1 MQDNQSKV
9 INNLSFNFIGKK
21 IKSLRDILKL
31 SQKELAEKTDVSR
44 STISQMEIGTH
55 LPSIESISKIAKILS
70 VPYEYFLE
78 ESFEIVYKNGRFVS
92 LKEEDIPDKIKDLIH
107 QNELLSV
114 KIIKCENE
122 LKDKEKIIKLTEN
135 ELSRVEEKLAEY
147 SSKKKDVS

>member
-1 MQDNQSKV
+1 
-9 INNLSFNFIGKK
+9 
-21 IKSLRDILKL
+21 
-31 SQKELAEKTDVSR
+31 
-44 STISQMEIGTH
+44 
-55 LPSIESISKIAKILS
+55 
-70 VPYEYFLE
+70 
-78 ESFEIVYKNGRFVS
+78 
-92 LKEEDIPDKIKDLIH
+92 LIH